1 MNRDPL
7 LSCLRGLDIHWWYS
21 VTLETGEIEILMVLT
36 NPFLNIHLHLQS
48 FFASL
53 RYIFSCRV
61 CIYVLFIMCI
71 YIYMYCTYIYIY
83 HKYVHH
89 ELQRFFDLLCTYVLM
104 AIIGRCGHGPTL
116 PQLGKSS
123 LGVFRC
129 QERSLWCLTMAS
141 QCMVRLPCPQKW
153 CGFELV
159 RYDLGRFLI
168 PYGKLT

>member
-61 CIYVLFIMCI
+61 CIYVLFIM

-123 LGVFRC
+123 LGGVP
-129 QERSLWCLTMAS
+129 
-141 QCMVRLPCPQKW
+141 LPRTEFVVPHH
-153 CGFELV
+153 GV
-159 RYDLGRFLI
+159 TV
-168 PYGKLT
+168 YGKAALPPKVMWFRVGEVWFRQILDTLW

>member
-48 FFASL
+48 SFASL
-53 RYIFSCRV
+53 RYIFPAG
-61 CIYVLFIMCI
+61 YV
-71 YIYMYCTYIYIY
+71 YMFCLLCNVYIYIY
-83 HKYVHH
+83 NVYIYIISMSIMNCNDFSICYVPMFWW
-89 ELQRFFDLLCTYVLM
+89 QLLVDVAM
-104 AIIGRCGHGPTL
+104 AQPCPSWENRL
-116 PQLGKSS
+116 W
-123 LGVFRC
+123 GVFRC